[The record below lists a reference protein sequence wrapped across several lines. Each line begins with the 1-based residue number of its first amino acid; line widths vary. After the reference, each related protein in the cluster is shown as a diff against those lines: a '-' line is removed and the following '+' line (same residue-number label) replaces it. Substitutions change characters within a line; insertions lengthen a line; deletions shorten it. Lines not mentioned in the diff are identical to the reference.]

1 MLNDIHQCSVKKLKQ
16 PPPPTLFEQGD
27 VKEKSHQEPLDAV
40 EVLSLQFKCARHLKI
55 LIINMVMMI
64 MIAMMS
70 KTIVTMIMAMMVTVM
85 VMMWQ

>member
-1 MLNDIHQCSVKKLKQ
+1 MQCIKLKQ

-27 VKEKSHQEPLDAV
+27 VEGKSHQEPLDAV

-55 LIINMVMMI
+55 LIIKMVMMI

-70 KTIVTMIMAMMVTVM
+70 KTIVTMIMAMIITTIIMAMMVTVM
-85 VMMWQ
+85 MWQ